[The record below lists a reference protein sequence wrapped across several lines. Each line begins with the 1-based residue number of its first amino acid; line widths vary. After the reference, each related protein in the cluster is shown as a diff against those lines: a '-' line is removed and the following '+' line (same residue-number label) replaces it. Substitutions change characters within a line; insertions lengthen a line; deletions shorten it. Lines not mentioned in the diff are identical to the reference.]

1 MGKLNKFTAFMGNKF
16 QPVFGKIVYR
26 NMRRKPIVPK
36 ELKRLSDLAPLDKDK
51 VQLVAHRGLSGAYPE
66 NTAPSFEA
74 AGKHGGYFGLECDTH
89 MTRDGVWVIMHDP
102 DVSTIYS
109 GTGDVKEL
117 SFDEIERMHVARG
130 SNADKFPGLKACTL
144 QEYIDICKKYN
155 CHPIIEIKDPRKD
168 KMQDFYNVLL
178 KNDLLKDAVIISF
191 ILDDLKELHD
201 IDPTLNMWYLVN
213 YLDNKN
219 IKDARDAGCSG
230 MDFSAEFNACRP
242 EWIRKVHDNGLKPAC
257 WTVDNR
263 EMLASMIDAGVEYI
277 TTNSILPE

>member
-1 MGKLNKFTAFMGNKF
+1 M
-16 QPVFGKIVYR
+16 
-26 NMRRKPIVPK
+26 
-36 ELKRLSDLAPLDKDK
+36 
-51 VQLVAHRGLSGAYPE
+51 AHRGLSGAYPE

-89 MTRDGVWVIMHDP
+89 MTRDGIWVIMHDP

-213 YLDNKN
+213 YLDSKN

-242 EWIRKVHDNGLKPAC
+242 EWIRKVHDNGLKTAC

>member
-117 SFDEIERMHVARG
+117 SFDEIERMHVARYPMPINSPG
-130 SNADKFPGLKACTL
+130 SKLARFRNTSTSAKS
-144 QEYIDICKKYN
+144 
-155 CHPIIEIKDPRKD
+155 IIATR
-168 KMQDFYNVLL
+168 
-178 KNDLLKDAVIISF
+178 
-191 ILDDLKELHD
+191 
-201 IDPTLNMWYLVN
+201 
-213 YLDNKN
+213 
-219 IKDARDAGCSG
+219 
-230 MDFSAEFNACRP
+230 
-242 EWIRKVHDNGLKPAC
+242 
-257 WTVDNR
+257 
-263 EMLASMIDAGVEYI
+263 
-277 TTNSILPE
+277 